1 MSKLNLIRSR
11 QPRRGK
17 LANSEGLYS
26 RHLEKPPFFDG
37 RKTRLS
43 ATCVKPDSLET
54 LRFSLHSYLDLR
66 RFVLVAAGEILYRL
80 QNTKNASRR
89 VRIKFNLLHSTPS
102 GIMALF
108 FPSETA
114 QMRYLLENLFSKID
128 ELPGRA
134 SLAEILLLSEQVE
147 EAIFCECLF

>member
-54 LRFSLHSYLDLR
+54 LRFSLHSYLDLH

-114 QMRYLLENLFSKID
+114 QMRYLLESLFSKID

-147 EAIFCECLF
+147 EDICCGCLF

>member
-1 MSKLNLIRSR
+1 MRELNLIRSR

-17 LANSEGLYS
+17 LANSEGLYT
-26 RHLEKPPFFDG
+26 RHVDKPPFFDG
-37 RKTRLS
+37 RKTIHS
-43 ATCVKPDSLET
+43 ASWVKTDSLET
-54 LRFSLHSYLDLR
+54 LCFSLHSYLDLR
-66 RFVLVAAGEILYRL
+66 RFLFVAAGEILYRL

>member
-1 MSKLNLIRSR
+1 MSKLNLIGSR

-17 LANSEGLYS
+17 LANREGLYR
-26 RHLEKPPFFDG
+26 RHLEKPPFFEG
-37 RKTRLS
+37 KKNRFS
-43 ATCVKPDSLET
+43 VTCVKTGSLET
-54 LRFSLHSYLDLR
+54 LRFSLCSYLDLR
-66 RFVLVAAGEILYRL
+66 RCLSFAAGEILYRL
-80 QNTKNASRR
+80 QNTKNDSRG

-147 EAIFCECLF
+147 EAISCESLF